1 MAQKTVYDRALDT
14 VRAHKMAG
22 ADAFAVAMVSGGS
35 DSCALAY
42 MVADMVAAGELG
54 AAVMLHVNHKLRGE
68 ASEGDADLLRSW
80 PEALGLP
87 LFMCEIDVS
96 AIVRQGGNMEAIA
109 RDERYKAARQAIEST
124 RFHLG
129 FSEESA
135 RVYTAHTA
143 DDRVENFYM
152 RSIVGTGRAGFVP

>member
-68 ASEGDADLLRSW
+68 ASEGDARFVAKLA
-80 PEALGLP
+80 EALGLP

-109 RDERYKAARQAIEST
+109 RVRRLKAPVLTWAFLKIRRAYTLRIPQTTAWRTSICAR
-124 RFHLG
+124 LW
-129 FSEESA
+129 A
-135 RVYTAHTA
+135 RA
-143 DDRVENFYM
+143 
-152 RSIVGTGRAGFVP
+152 RAGFVP

>member
-68 ASEGDADLLRSW
+68 ASEGDARFVVKLA
-80 PEALGLP
+80 EALGLP
-87 LFMCEIDVS
+87 LFM
-96 AIVRQGGNMEAIA
+96 
-109 RDERYKAARQAIEST
+109 
-124 RFHLG
+124 
-129 FSEESA
+129 
-135 RVYTAHTA
+135 
-143 DDRVENFYM
+143 
-152 RSIVGTGRAGFVP
+152 

>member
-54 AAVMLHVNHKLRGE
+54 AAVMLHVNHKLRGTP
-68 ASEGDADLLRSW
+68 DLLRSW
-80 PEALGLP
+80 RKR
-87 LFMCEIDVS
+87 S
-96 AIVRQGGNMEAIA
+96 AFRWSCV
-109 RDERYKAARQAIEST
+109 
-124 RFHLG
+124 
-129 FSEESA
+129 
-135 RVYTAHTA
+135 
-143 DDRVENFYM
+143 
-152 RSIVGTGRAGFVP
+152 